1 MTDTA
6 LQAEA
11 IYSSLATDPDLCELA
26 EMYVDEMPDK
36 IVALEAAFSSGD
48 MEALCQK
55 AHKLKGSAGSY
66 GFDQLTP
73 YAAAL
78 EAAARNKQP
87 LDQVCV
93 ALNQVITLCR
103 RVRAGVPE

>member
-1 MTDTA
+1 MTHDT
-6 LQAEA
+6 LQSEA

-36 IVALEAAFSSGD
+36 IVALETAFSSGD
-48 MEALCQK
+48 MEALRQK
-55 AHKLKGSAGSY
+55 AHQLKGAAGSY

-78 EAAARNKQP
+78 EASIRNQQP
-87 LDQVCV
+87 PDHICD

-103 RVRAGVPE
+103 RVRSGQPQ

>member
-6 LQAEA
+6 RQSDA

-36 IVALEAAFSSGD
+36 IAALETAFSSND
-48 MEALCQK
+48 LETLHQK
-55 AHKLKGSAGSY
+55 AHQLKGSAGSY

-78 EAAARNKQP
+78 EASISNEQP
-87 LDQVCV
+87 LNQVCEALDQV
-93 ALNQVITLCR
+93 LGLCR
-103 RVRAGVPE
+103 RVTAGAPQ

>member
-6 LQAEA
+6 LQSDA

-36 IVALEAAFSSGD
+36 IVALETCFSSSD
-48 MEALCQK
+48 LETLRQK
-55 AHKLKGSAGSY
+55 AHQLKGSAGSY

-78 EAAARNKQP
+78 EASIRNEQP
-87 LDQVCV
+87 LDQICE
-93 ALNQVITLCR
+93 ALNQVPGLCR
-103 RVRAGVPE
+103 RVTGGTPQ